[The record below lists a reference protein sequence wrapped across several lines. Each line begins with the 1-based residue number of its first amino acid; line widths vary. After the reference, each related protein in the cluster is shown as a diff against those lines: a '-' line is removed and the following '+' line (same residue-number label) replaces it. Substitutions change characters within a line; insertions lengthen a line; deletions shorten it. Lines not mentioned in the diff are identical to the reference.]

1 MALINSSKFNR
12 IEKDRNSIHKEV
24 ETTYTSFINDS
35 GDKYF
40 QLDTYGSS
48 DRQFHGKI
56 SQSIQLNKKGAQE
69 LITILKS
76 EFNI

>member
-1 MALINSSKFNR
+1 MALVNSSKFKR

-24 ETTYTSFINDS
+24 ETTYTSFTNNS
-35 GDKYF
+35 GEKYF

-56 SQSIQLNKKGAQE
+56 SQSVQLNKKAAQE
-69 LITILKS
+69 LITVLKN
-76 EFNI
+76 EFNL